1 MSLFTGR
8 VLNSHSLN
16 DLNAEQI
23 EGVFQ
28 GVGGEMSEL
37 EAGIFDDGVRFTHD
51 VTLIVKAVEGPRQI
65 NAVLGNHRGG

>member
-1 MSLFTGR
+1 MTLTP
-8 VLNSHSLN
+8 LKSHSLN

-37 EAGIFDDGVRFTHD
+37 EAGVFDDGVRFTHD
-51 VTLIVKAVEGPRQI
+51 MTLIVKTVERPRQI